1 MLGVSWRDVSEPSRA
16 MRSHSGLGVGSQLS
30 AMWPHKQR
38 GWGGGP
44 WRELSP
50 PTWARGSWS
59 TILVTWTADLTWS
72 PVRSLWWSCCRPP
85 PPHALAAG
93 TPGPCL
99 PQPCSVCC
107 GLQPGGSPAGG
118 PGACAIIQGGGAGAC
133 TPQGGLVLDGDDAV
147 WGGLQNRA
155 APWPVNVQ
163 AESALGQ
170 LWTFHVQPGTW
181 PASGTF

>member
-1 MLGVSWRDVSEPSRA
+1 MSHGETSQSRA
-16 MRSHSGLGVGSQLS
+16 GPCVHTV
-30 AMWPHKQR
+30 
-38 GWGGGP
+38 GWGGQPTQCHVATQAAGVG
-44 WRELSP
+44 WGAVARAQP
-50 PTWARGSWS
+50 PHVGTWL
-59 TILVTWTADLTWS
+59 LVHDSGHVDSRPDVVPRQEPLVVLLL
-72 PVRSLWWSCCRPP
+72 PPP
-85 PPHALAAG
+85 PPHALAVG

-170 LWTFHVQPGTW
+170 LWTFHLQPGTW

>member
-1 MLGVSWRDVSEPSRA
+1 MERRLRA
-16 MRSHSGLGVGSQLS
+16 EQGHAFTQWAGGGSQLS
-30 AMWPHKQR
+30 ATWPHKQR

-72 PVRSLWWSCCRPP
+72 PVRSLWWSCCCPP
-85 PPHALAAG
+85 PAPRTGCWDPRAVPASALLRVLWPAAR
-93 TPGPCL
+93 
-99 PQPCSVCC
+99 
-107 GLQPGGSPAGG
+107 GSPAGG

-170 LWTFHVQPGTW
+170 LWTFHLQPGTW